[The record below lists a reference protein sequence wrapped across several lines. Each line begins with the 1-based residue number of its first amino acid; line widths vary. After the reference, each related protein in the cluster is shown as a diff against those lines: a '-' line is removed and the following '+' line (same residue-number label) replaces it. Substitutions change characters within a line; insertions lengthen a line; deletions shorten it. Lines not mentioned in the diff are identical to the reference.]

1 MLLVGLPFLYLL
13 TSERGPFRA
22 LKMRPVRQG
31 AVHSLWSRLFR
42 AFEDVSRTPGSLFEH
57 GTHIPYHRWPS
68 PVPNARHRG
77 RLPPQRSLANILADL
92 IFFLEG
98 GGVKIVYLP
107 QLQFKLNNTNMRNN
121 YITPTCEEIEIN
133 LDSTVLQSSV
143 LPSGFEDGGE
153 IWN

>member
-98 GGVKIVYLP
+98 GG
-107 QLQFKLNNTNMRNN
+107 
-121 YITPTCEEIEIN
+121 
-133 LDSTVLQSSV
+133 
-143 LPSGFEDGGE
+143 
-153 IWN
+153 

>member
-153 IWN
+153 IW

>member
-1 MLLVGLPFLYLL
+1 MGR
-13 TSERGPFRA
+13 SEQRERGPFRA
-22 LKMRPVRQG
+22 LKMRPVGRCCF
-31 AVHSLWSRLFR
+31 W
-42 AFEDVSRTPGSLFEH
+42 H

-77 RLPPQRSLANILADL
+77 RLPPQRSLANILVGL
-92 IFFLEG
+92 IFFLE

-133 LDSTVLQSSV
+133 LDSTVLQSSI

-153 IWN
+153 IW